1 MSYSMSPPAQKPPPA
16 PHAPYQQAAS
26 PQAQSPYAPPPAKRQ
41 RLSPDARSPQ
51 SATSPYATTPNGLT
65 GYGMPYGQPV
75 QSPYSPS
82 TAFAGSPPN
91 SFNTPQPYQQQ
102 NLPWHQPI
110 QLPQQRTSQ
119 SSPLAQNNDRGQMP
133 PPPRPVKEEKE
144 GVDEI
149 SDSLFGSGINLKDEE
164 NYLHSTWTNR
174 HGANDSFASNQT
186 NSFGSSTMGSNSFN
200 MLTQETSFG
209 SQGQNGA
216 FAGTM
221 GRELTQEQIED
232 EARRK
237 RQQAA
242 RRKAETE
249 QFPLNNQ
256 FLLGNCVRNR
266 MHVLASEGAVKL
278 NVGGVY
284 VKNPEHETQTQVM
297 VNGDGKQGVA
307 AVDKAASKVEQ
318 GAPMEHIISLLS
330 LAGAERLRSLVADA
344 YGLARARRYGD
355 HGRVVPPDF
364 ADIAEGEGKKSQ
376 NTVVPESIT
385 GTQWD
390 KTEVEVNGETQTNG
404 DRSTPQAAE
413 TVSFQ
418 GTLNARLRELADR
431 DRKAEKER
439 QKKREA
445 RKRKAAEAGDGTTTP
460 ADSAAEIPA
469 ARAGPVEAAAPVKVS
484 KKEQNK
490 KAKEAQAQEAQSF
503 QSSNITAMHALGS
516 KKNKYSW
523 MTGGAQGSTANRFA
537 KAGGS
542 GTTTPKAQADAK
554 PAAAAK
560 EKEAEGSSWGDW
572 KEDGVDGRGI
582 QLRDWVLVLERD
594 GREKKALQK
603 AVNKLS

>member
-1 MSYSMSPPAQKPPPA
+1 MSFSMSPPAQKPPPY
-16 PHAPYQQAAS
+16 PPYQQAAS

-51 SATSPYATTPNGLT
+51 GAAPPYATTPNGMS
-65 GYGMPYGQPV
+65 GYAYGQPV
-75 QSPYSPS
+75 HSPYSPS
-82 TAFAGSPPN
+82 TSYAGSPQN
-91 SFNTPQPYQQQ
+91 SFNTPQPYQQP
-102 NLPWHQPI
+102 NLPWHQQP
-110 QLPQQRTSQ
+110 QPPQQRPAQ
-119 SSPLAQNNDRGQMP
+119 SSPPAQNNDRGQMP

-164 NYLHSTWTNR
+164 NYLHSTWNNR
-174 HGANDSFASNQT
+174 HGAIDSFASNQT

-221 GRELTQEQIED
+221 GLERSQEQIEN

-237 RQQAA
+237 REQAA
-242 RRKAETE
+242 RLKAERD
-249 QFPLNNQ
+249 QFPLNNS
-256 FLLGNCVRNR
+256 FLLGNNVRNR
-266 MHVLASEGAVKL
+266 MHFLAQEGGVRL
-278 NVGGVY
+278 NVQGVY

-297 VNGDGKQGVA
+297 VNGDGSQGVA

-330 LAGAERLRSLVADA
+330 LAGGERLRSLVGDA

-355 HGRVVPPDF
+355 HGRVVPPEF
-364 ADIAEGEGKKSQ
+364 ADTAEGAGDKSQ
-376 NTVVPESIT
+376 DTVVPESIT

-390 KTEVEVNGETQTNG
+390 KTQASEPELNGEIQTNG
-404 DRSTPQAAE
+404 DRSTPQAMQ

-418 GTLNARLRELADR
+418 GALNARLRELADR

-445 RKRKAAEAGDGTTTP
+445 RKKKAAESGEGAGTTP
-460 ADSAAEIPA
+460 ADSGAETPA
-469 ARAGPVEAAAPVKVS
+469 AGAAPVEPAAPVKVS

-503 QSSNITAMHALGS
+503 QSSNITAMHALGN
-516 KKNKYSW
+516 KKNRYSW

-537 KAGGS
+537 KSGGS
-542 GTTTPKAQADAK
+542 GTATPKAQIDAK

-560 EKEAEGSSWGDW
+560 EKEAKGPTWGDW
-572 KEDGVDGRGI
+572 KEDSVDGRGI

-594 GREKKALQK
+594 GKEKKALQK
-603 AVNKLS
+603 AVNKLA